1 MKTRTP
7 SIKARGAI
15 LYTRVSTGEQAEHGT
30 SLAAQLVTCRQK
42 AEEIGAS
49 VIAHYEDAGVSG
61 GLYLARPGIQSALG
75 DIEAGHADT
84 LIVAKLDRSGRDVD
98 VVRDIARRVSAVG
111 GQLILCDMGVVE
123 WNSNGKMNLT
133 MRAVFAE
140 WEKDQIR
147 ERTTKGR
154 RDRAGEGIQPSRSMS
169 PFGYHDVNKNDVMA
183 RSYPL
188 DTLGTYQVVEEQA
201 QWVRF
206 IFRGYAAGSSL
217 NKIAHDLQQR
227 NVSTPRDGRFW
238 LRSTVQRIL
247 KHPVYMGK
255 AIFGK
260 HQWKTDESRALQG
273 KNIYHLTI
281 RDEEEWIYLTAPA
294 LVDEDAFEH
303 CQRRLQEGRPL
314 RTGNPNRLHMLSGLL
329 RCPKCHRNMSGKWIK
344 RTYKTTDTVKHD
356 HFYHCHHSCGS
367 ANSARIVCHPK
378 NYGADELES
387 LTRRGIQSI
396 AQRPELIQV
405 ALAAFEEKKRHEPAA
420 DEIKRVQKEMRQLE
434 QKERATVEA
443 QVAGI
448 MAGAKPAMYS
458 AMLSDIARQ
467 REALDAQMK
476 ELSRAVSDGIGQG
489 EEIGGL
495 SSVLADLDEALNAEE
510 ITPAERR
517 GLLTCVLASV
527 TPREVNGEMGVLI
540 TLKSPIAGKGG
551 KKLGQIV
558 SMISTL
564 ARGTVTTLPSAR
576 AASRTRTEA
585 PEPMVVSWGGRP
597 ATVASLPK

>member
-30 SLAAQLVTCRQK
+30 SLAAQLVTCQQK
-42 AEEIGAS
+42 AEEIGAN

-61 GLYLARPGIQSALG
+61 GLYLARPGIQSALS
-75 DIEAGHADT
+75 DMEAGLADT
-84 LIVAKLDRSGRDVD
+84 LIIAKLDRSGRDVD

-154 RDRAGEGIQPSRSMS
+154 RDRASEGIQPSRSMS
-169 PFGYHDVNKNDVMA
+169 PFGYHVVNKNDVMA
-183 RSYPL
+183 GSYPL
-188 DTLGTYQVVEEQA
+188 ETLGTYQIIEEQA

-206 IFRGYAAGSSL
+206 IFREYADGASL
-217 NKIAHDLQQR
+217 NKVAHDLQQR

-238 LRSTVQRIL
+238 LRSTVRRIL
-247 KHPVYMGK
+247 KHPVYIGK

-260 HQWKTDESRALQG
+260 HQWKMDESRALQG
-273 KNIYHLTI
+273 KNIYRLTI

-294 LVDEDAFEH
+294 LVDEEIFEH

-329 RCPKCHRNMSGKWIK
+329 RCPQCHRNMSGKWVK
-344 RTYKTTDTVKHD
+344 RTYKTTNTVKQD
-356 HFYHCHHSCGS
+356 HFYHCRHSCGS
-367 ANSARIVCHPK
+367 ANSARIVCHAK

-387 LTRRGIQSI
+387 LTRRGIQAI
-396 AQRPELIQV
+396 AQRPELIRV
-405 ALAAFEEKKRHEPAA
+405 ALTAFEEKKRRAPAA
-420 DEIKRVQKEMRQLE
+420 DEIKRVQKEMRQIE
-434 QKERATVEA
+434 QKERATIEA

-467 REALDAQMK
+467 REGLDAQMT
-476 ELSRAVSDGIGQG
+476 ELSRAMGEGLSQA

-495 SSVLADLDEALNAEE
+495 SSVLADLEEALNADE

-517 GLLTCVLASV
+517 GLLTCVIASV

-540 TLKSPIAGKGG
+540 TLKSPLSGKGG
-551 KKLGQIV
+551 EKISQIV

-564 ARGTVTTLPSAR
+564 ARGTVTVSPSGSL
-576 AASRTRTEA
+576 ASRTRTDA
-585 PEPMVVSWGGRP
+585 PESTTVSGAGR
-597 ATVASLPK
+597 ADTVASAPK